1 MEDAMCYSRYWEAEE
16 AKTTQQQVKDREA
29 QAKRADRVKDLLT
42 EANKQAEE
50 PEKTSIREVA
60 SAK

>member
-1 MEDAMCYSRYWEAEE
+1 MCYSRYSE
-16 AKTTQQQVKDREA
+16 AKEVKRAQQEAKDREA
-29 QAKRADRVKDLLT
+29 QAKREDRVKDLLT

-50 PEKTSIREVA
+50 RAREKTSIREIA

>member
-1 MEDAMCYSRYWEAEE
+1 MCYSRYWEAEE
-16 AKTTQQQVKDREA
+16 AKTTQQQAKDREA
-29 QAKRADRVKDLLT
+29 QAKRGDRVKDLFT

-50 PEKTSIREVA
+50 RAREKTSIREIA